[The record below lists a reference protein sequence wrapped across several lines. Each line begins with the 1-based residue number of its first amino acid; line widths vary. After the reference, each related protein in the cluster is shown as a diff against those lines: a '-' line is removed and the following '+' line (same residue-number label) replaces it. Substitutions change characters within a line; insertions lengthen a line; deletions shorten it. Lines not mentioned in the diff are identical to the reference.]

1 MEVID
6 QQAERGIEGAG
17 VRLREDAA
25 VRTFRQPSPRPT
37 PAGEVK
43 NDTATAWGPTTLAIF
58 AALGY
63 NKGVTP

>member
-17 VRLREDAA
+17 VRLREDA
-25 VRTFRQPSPRPT
+25 
-37 PAGEVK
+37 VK